1 MPAAIICFESFRAER
16 DRRRGRDLAERSGLA
31 ASPFR
36 DRLADVI
43 LSARQ
48 IAHRR
53 TMLDFGDQR
62 RRAAPAPFREAATER
77 E

>member
-16 DRRRGRDLAERSGLA
+16 DRRRARDLTDESGVA

-36 DRLADVI
+36 DRLATVI

-53 TMLDFGDQR
+53 AMLHFGDQHR
-62 RRAAPAPFREAATER
+62 RVVPAPLREAATER